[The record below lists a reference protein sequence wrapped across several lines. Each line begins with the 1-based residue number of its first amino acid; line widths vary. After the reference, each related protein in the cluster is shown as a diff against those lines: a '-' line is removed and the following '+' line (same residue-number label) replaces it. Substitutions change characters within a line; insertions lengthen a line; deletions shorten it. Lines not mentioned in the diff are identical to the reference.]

1 MLAWF
6 GLDETAAPGD
16 ADEMLAT
23 LAAELTA
30 EGWRLAGAVQHNL
43 DRGADC
49 ACDMELA
56 LLAEPQA
63 PPIRISQSLGSG
75 STGCRLDTGA
85 LEEAAGRVAARL
97 TGAELVILPK
107 FGRQE
112 AVGRGFRDVIGT
124 AMMAGQPLLLHVPRQ
139 QRAAFAAFAGD
150 LAEELAPADI
160 AGWARARRG

>member
-6 GLDETAAPGD
+6 GLDETAAPGAAD
-16 ADEMLAT
+16 AMLAR
-23 LAAELTA
+23 LADELTA

-49 ACDMELA
+49 ACDMELL
-56 LLAEPQA
+56 LLAEPEA
-63 PPIRISQSLGSG
+63 APIRISQSLGSG

-97 TGAELVILPK
+97 PGAELVILPK

-124 AMMAGQPLLLHVPRQ
+124 ALVEGLPLLLHVPAQ
-139 QRAAFAAFAGD
+139 QRAAFDMFAGD
-150 LAEELAPADI
+150 LAEELAPEAV
-160 AGWARARRG
+160 AAWARARRG